1 MGKTRIFFLS
11 EENESISFLEDVLSN
26 VDGYETFLC
35 PDSLNAVEDF
45 RRFLP
50 AIAVVD
56 LDKTYPESLFQTL
69 QDISPATRFMGV
81 GSDILHLNP
90 FQQRLYSGVLSKEE
104 LRLRFMTVVNEL
116 KQQSEILAAIKES
129 LKKIVG
135 KSDAIKR
142 LYDSILKAIRSKG
155 ATVLIQGESG
165 VGKELVAK
173 AIASVSNH
181 LISVNCSAITESL
194 FESELFGHVRGAL
207 QAPFPNIGGFLKRQT
222 AAFSI

>member
-116 KQQSEILAAIKES
+116 KQHLLRLLDLARLLRNHGIQVIQLALDVVLVLRILVKQTP
-129 LKKIVG
+129 L
-135 KSDAIKR
+135 R
-142 LYDSILKAIRSKG
+142 LHSQGHPKQRGDRFNPRRIRSR
-155 ATVLIQGESG
+155 QGTGRQSDRIGFKPSDFRELQRHY
-165 VGKELVAK
+165 GK
-173 AIASVSNH
+173 
-181 LISVNCSAITESL
+181 
-194 FESELFGHVRGAL
+194 
-207 QAPFPNIGGFLKRQT
+207 PF
-222 AAFSI
+222 